1 MSTPVARLF
10 AAADAKLVQAE
21 SQIAELEKRSQE
33 FFAPLVADL
42 SARIDAASTGEAVS
56 IDVPQEVAEGLSVLC
71 GQIAL
76 LLRSPLD
83 YLACELARKHSGT
96 ADKTA
101 FPFGNAAPALE
112 DAIRQK
118 AKRLSDEAK
127 DFIRAQ
133 QPRMDGDYILWSL
146 NEICNIDK
154 HRGLISGKAIV
165 AIGGVPAGEPYGYVT
180 GPDWNAVATGATSV
194 PLVRQPLFNFRI
206 KTTCTM
212 AFAEPSALQN
222 KPVASTL
229 SEMQAKVKKIMED
242 AKPLLQ

>member
-10 AAADAKLVQAE
+10 AAANAKLAQAE
-21 SQIAELEKRSQE
+21 SQIADLDRRSQE
-33 FFAPLVADL
+33 LFAPLVADL
-42 SARIDAASTGEAVS
+42 SGRIDAASPGEAIS

-71 GQIAL
+71 GQVAL

-96 ADKTA
+96 AEKTA
-101 FPFGNAAPALE
+101 FPFGNAVPALE
-112 DAIRQK
+112 DAMRQK

-133 QPRMDGDYILWSL
+133 QPRMDGDYVLWSL

-165 AIGGVPAGEPYGYVT
+165 VVVGVPVGEPCGYVMS
-180 GPDWNAVATGATSV
+180 PDWDAVAAGAISV
-194 PLVRQPLFNFRI
+194 PLVRQPIYHFRI
-206 KTTCTM
+206 QTTCTI
-212 AFAEPSALQN
+212 AFAEPTVLRDQ
-222 KPVASTL
+222 PIVETL
-229 SEMQAKVKKIMED
+229 SEMLAKVKKILRD
-242 AKPLLQ
+242 AKPLL